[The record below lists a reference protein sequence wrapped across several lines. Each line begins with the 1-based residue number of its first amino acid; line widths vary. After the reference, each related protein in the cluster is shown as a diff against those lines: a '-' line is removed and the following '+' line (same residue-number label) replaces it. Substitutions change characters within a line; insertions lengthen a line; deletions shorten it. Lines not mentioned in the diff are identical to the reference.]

1 MKRNLY
7 DQTMIQD
14 DTIDALKRWVAKS
27 SCLSLI
33 DSLDM
38 VSRTRETCFVAA
50 EVGEVEE
57 MVNVVGGMIAADD
70 RFCQIRMLVQKV
82 MQWQR

>member
-1 MKRNLY
+1 MKQNLY

-14 DTIDALKRWVAKS
+14 DTTDALKRWVAKS
-27 SCLSLI
+27 SCLPLI

-38 VSRTRETCFVAA
+38 VSKIRETCFAAA

-57 MVNVVGGMIAADD
+57 MVSVAGGMIAADD
-70 RFCQIRMLVQKV
+70 RFCQIRMLVQRV
-82 MQWQR
+82 MQ